1 MANIMERLTA
11 DNKVMYTA
19 RVRIKGNPQQTATFT
34 RKTDARLWAHK
45 TEALIREGKY
55 FSMAE
60 SKKHKFSDLTNRYI
74 STHILNKS
82 PKVQVQ
88 YRQQLDKWCSMI
100 GDLCLANFSTAVI
113 SQCREKLVDEIT
125 SKGKRRTSASINRYM
140 ALLSSVF
147 TVAVRE
153 WQWLEENPVKNI
165 KKLKEAASRERY
177 LSEDEI
183 DRLIH
188 SCMQS
193 QNKDLLVTVVLSLST
208 GARQMEIWGLKW
220 PEVDLNKGIAKL
232 VETKNRQIR
241 VVPIQGY
248 ALELMRLISKVRRI
262 DTSLVF
268 PSTVDPLKPF
278 DFRKAWASALR
289 RADIQ
294 NFRWHVLRH
303 SAASYLAMNGAST
316 REIAEILGHKTLQM
330 SMRYAH
336 LTENHSTSL
345 VRAMNEKMFGKY

>member
-19 RVRIKGNPQQTATFT
+19 RVRIKGNPQQTATFA

-60 SKKHKFSDLTNRYI
+60 SKKHKFSDLTKRYI

-100 GDLCLANFSTAVI
+100 GDLSLADISTAVI

-153 WQWLEENPVKNI
+153 WQWLEENPVKKI
-165 KKLKEAASRERY
+165 KKLKEADSRERY

-188 SCMQS
+188 SC
-193 QNKDLLVTVVLSLST
+193 
-208 GARQMEIWGLKW
+208 R
-220 PEVDLNKGIAKL
+220 
-232 VETKNRQIR
+232 
-241 VVPIQGY
+241 
-248 ALELMRLISKVRRI
+248 
-262 DTSLVF
+262 
-268 PSTVDPLKPF
+268 
-278 DFRKAWASALR
+278 
-289 RADIQ
+289 
-294 NFRWHVLRH
+294 
-303 SAASYLAMNGAST
+303 
-316 REIAEILGHKTLQM
+316 
-330 SMRYAH
+330 
-336 LTENHSTSL
+336 
-345 VRAMNEKMFGKY
+345 